1 MNEIWDFILF
11 LFASALAQNI
21 VLATGFGSSMLL
33 RIIRRPKDIGLF
45 SLVLSL
51 FAVLTVAI
59 AYPIDKIIG
68 IGFWAKLSRPLI
80 IVGIALILYSVITP
94 IAAKAAP
101 RLYARVGK
109 LFPLAAFNN
118 LVIGVALICNHSFS
132 LSLVGAI
139 GLAIGC
145 CVGFVVLSYLTAE
158 GIERVDNPDI
168 PSAFRGLPIIFVYVG
183 LMALAVMGFS
193 SSVSFI

>member
-1 MNEIWDFILF
+1 MNDVLDFILF

-21 VLATGFGSSMLL
+21 VLSTGFGSSMLL
-33 RIIRRPKDIGLF
+33 RIVRRPKDIGVF
-45 SLVLSL
+45 SAVLAL

-59 AYPIDKIIG
+59 AYPIDKMIG

-80 IVGIALILYSVITP
+80 IVGIAVILYSVITP
-94 IAAKAAP
+94 IFAKAVP
-101 RLYARVGK
+101 RLYARIGK

-118 LVIGVALICNHSFS
+118 LVIGVAMICNHSFS
-132 LSLVGAI
+132 LSLLGAI
-139 GLAIGC
+139 GLALGC
-145 CVGFVVLSYLTAE
+145 CVGFVVLSFLTAE

-168 PSAFRGLPIIFVYVG
+168 PAAFRGLPIMFLYVG
-183 LMALAVMGFS
+183 LLALAVMGFS

>member
-1 MNEIWDFILF
+1 MNDILTFILY

-33 RIIRRPKDIGLF
+33 RIVRHPKDIGVF
-45 SLVLSL
+45 SAVLTA

-59 AYPIDKIIG
+59 AYPIDQIIG

-80 IVGIALILYSVITP
+80 IVGIAVVLYW
-94 IAAKAAP
+94 IASLVLSKGFP
-101 RLYARVGK
+101 KFYARIGK
-109 LFPLAAFNN
+109 SLPLAAFNN
-118 LVIGVALICNHSFS
+118 LVIGVALVCNHSFS
-132 LSLVGAI
+132 LSFLGAI
-139 GLAIGC
+139 GFAIGG

-168 PSAFRGLPIIFVYVG
+168 PAAFRGLPILLLYVG

>member
-1 MNEIWDFILF
+1 MNEVVNFILF

-68 IGFWAKLSRPLI
+68 ISFWAKLSRPLI

-94 IAAKAAP
+94 IAAKI
-101 RLYARVGK
+101 R
-109 LFPLAAFNN
+109 
-118 LVIGVALICNHSFS
+118 IS
-132 LSLVGAI
+132 
-139 GLAIGC
+139 
-145 CVGFVVLSYLTAE
+145 GFVL
-158 GIERVDNPDI
+158 
-168 PSAFRGLPIIFVYVG
+168 
-183 LMALAVMGFS
+183 
-193 SSVSFI
+193 SSVLLLLFINIAMMKTNKVIPKIRSPYP

>member
-1 MNEIWDFILF
+1 VNEIVNFILF

-33 RIIRRPKDIGLF
+33 RIVRHPKDIGIF
-45 SLVLSL
+45 SAVLAH

-59 AYPIDKIIG
+59 AYPIDKLIG
-68 IGFWAKLSRPLI
+68 IGFWAKLCRPLI
-80 IVGIALILYSVITP
+80 IVGIALILYIVASLVLS
-94 IAAKAAP
+94 KAFP
-101 RLYARVGK
+101 KFYARVGK
-109 LFPLAAFNN
+109 LLSLAAFNN

-132 LSLVGAI
+132 LSFLAAL
-139 GLAIGC
+139 GLALGC

-158 GIERVDNPDI
+158 GIERMDNPDI
-168 PSAFRGLPIIFVYVG
+168 PAAFRGLPIILVYVG

-193 SSVSFI
+193 SDVSFI

>member
-1 MNEIWDFILF
+1 MNDVLDFILF

-21 VLATGFGSSMLL
+21 VLSTGFGSSMLL
-33 RIIRRPKDIGLF
+33 RIVRRPKDIGVF
-45 SLVLSL
+45 SAVLAL

-59 AYPIDKIIG
+59 AYPIDKMIG

-80 IVGIALILYSVITP
+80 IVGIAVILYSVITP
-94 IAAKAAP
+94 IFAKAAP
-101 RLYARVGK
+101 RLYARIGK

-118 LVIGVALICNHSFS
+118 LVIGVAMICNHSFS
-132 LSLVGAI
+132 LSLLGAI
-139 GLAIGC
+139 GLALGC
-145 CVGFVVLSYLTAE
+145 CVGFVVLSFLTAE

-168 PSAFRGLPIIFVYVG
+168 PAAFRGLPIMFLYVG
-183 LMALAVMGFS
+183 LLALAVMGFS